1 MCKKL
6 YYRYRPL
13 IEVLEKLQDSI
24 HGPQNWENN
33 AVIVAAGAQDGLSKA
48 VDMFM
53 SFNDPI
59 LLPDP
64 IYSGAIDL
72 VMSIS

>member
-13 IEVLEKLQDSI
+13 IDILEKLQDSI

-33 AVIVAAGAQDGLSKA
+33 AVIVAAGARW
-48 VDMFM
+48 
-53 SFNDPI
+53 I
-59 LLPDP
+59 
-64 IYSGAIDL
+64 I
-72 VMSIS
+72 